1 MNKGSGGD
9 GIPAELFQILKHDAV
24 KVLHSVCQQI
34 WRTHQGAQIW
44 ERSVSISIAKKPSAK
59 ECFNYF
65 TTKLILH
72 ATKVM
77 LKILQARLEQ
87 YMNQELPD
95 IQDGFR
101 KGRGTRDQIAR
112 ICWIIQKVRQF
123 RKPSTLLHWLSR
135 KPLTV
140 WITTNWK
147 ILKEMGLPDHLTCL
161 HFTSETGMWVK
172 RQQLEP
178 DMGQW
183 TVSKLG
189 KE

>member
-9 GIPAELFQILKHDAV
+9 GIPAELFQIIKRDAV

-34 WRTHQGAQIW
+34 WRTQQGAQIW
-44 ERSVSISIAKKPSAK
+44 KRSVSISIAKPSAK

-95 IQDGFR
+95 IQDRFR

-112 ICWIIQKVRQF
+112 ICWIIQKARQF
-123 RKPSTLLHWLSR
+123 RKPSNLLHWLHDSLWLCGSQQTGKFLNKWVYQTTLPVSTLPQKPVCGSR
-135 KPLTV
+135 S
-140 WITTNWK
+140 N
-147 ILKEMGLPDHLTCL
+147 
-161 HFTSETGMWVK
+161 S
-172 RQQLEP
+172 
-178 DMGQW
+178 
-183 TVSKLG
+183 
-189 KE
+189 